1 MSDNTSNRK
10 EKALRLVPNLG
21 ALNESLQETSDEEL
35 VLRADETLEAGS
47 EVSEAL
53 EGFESV
59 RRPRKP
65 KREGE
70 SQEVRNERKRIVEAG
85 KRAVSKLNDD
95 RGTDLTREEQTGL
108 EAIVLLI
115 GRPAILVQGG
125 RFANPP
131 DEWSILA
138 RPDVRPRIETTVQS
152 VGRIEVTNHPGGLD
166 WIGTGFLVAD
176 DVVMTNRHVAA
187 EFAERKNGKTWKLFP
202 KMNVRI
208 DYVEEF
214 GGTTKAEFKIT
225 DVIGVHDQVDMA
237 LLRVSLRGSTGAKRP
252 KPLPLAATPNLKK
265 QQNIYVIGYPASDS
279 RRNDPIE
286 MRRIFENIFDVKRL
300 QPGKLTKITAGGTL
314 VEHDCSTLG
323 GNSGSCVL
331 DLETHRVIGLHFSG
345 KYLEGNTAVALSKLV
360 KDPLI
365 KKAQLQ
371 FV

>member
-1 MSDNTSNRK
+1 MRDNISDRK
-10 EKALRLVPNLG
+10 EKALRSVPDLK
-21 ALNESLQETSDEEL
+21 ALNETLQETSEEEL
-35 VLRADETLEAGS
+35 VLRADETLESSAESTGG
-47 EVSEAL
+47 L

-59 RRPRKP
+59 GRPRSQ
-65 KREGE
+65 KRESE
-70 SQEVRNERKRIVEAG
+70 SEEVRNERRRIVEAG
-85 KRAVSKLNDD
+85 KRAVSKLSDD
-95 RGTDLTREEQTGL
+95 RGTGLTREEQTGL
-108 EAIVLLI
+108 EAIILLT
-115 GRPAILVQGG
+115 GRPAILVQQG
-125 RFANPP
+125 RFADPP
-131 DEWSILA
+131 DEWSVLS
-138 RPDVRPRIETTVQS
+138 RPDVRPKIETAVQS

-187 EFAERKNGKTWKLFP
+187 EFAETKNGKTWKLFP
-202 KMNVRI
+202 KMKVSI

-225 DVIGVHDQVDMA
+225 DVIGVHDSVDLA
-237 LLRVSLRGSTGAKRP
+237 LLRVSLRGSAGAKRP
-252 KPLPLAATPNLKK
+252 KPLSLAATPSLKK

-279 RRNDPIE
+279 RRNDPVE

-300 QPGKLTKITAGGTL
+300 QPGKLTKIGGTL

-323 GNSGSCVL
+323 GNSGSCVI

-345 KYLEGNTAVALSKLV
+345 KYLEGNKAVALSKLV
-360 KDPLI
+360 KDPLL